1 MNDSHV
7 DGRVDDER
15 LVSAITQAQSALQ
28 VAVHEA
34 VEAGL
39 KVAVTVESMHKV
51 GEHYPE
57 PLLEVGVE
65 RVIKLT

>member
-7 DGRVDDER
+7 AGRADDEC
-15 LVSAITQAQSALQ
+15 LVSTITQAQAVLQ
-28 VAVHEA
+28 VAIHEA

-39 KVAVTVESMHKV
+39 KVTVTVESMHKV
-51 GEHYPE
+51 GEHYPA
-57 PLLEVGVE
+57 PLLEVGVD

>member
-7 DGRVDDER
+7 ACGADDER
-15 LVSAITQAQSALQ
+15 LVGTITQAQAVLQ
-28 VAVHEA
+28 LAVHEA

-39 KVAVTVESMHKV
+39 KVTVTVESMHKV

-65 RVIKLT
+65 RVIKLI